1 MTLKEMRDQVKLDGD
16 VLSAPEFPD
25 ARLNNIINQAQK
37 FVQIELN
44 GLGMKKWESIGS
56 GAVNPIQF
64 GGFSMVYSDVPTDML
79 ESPKSIIQVE
89 VGDGGN
95 SGIAK
100 EVGQTNLYDILSNTF
115 LVPTIAQ
122 PVFARIDNKIYFSPN
137 TISVAQYHYYKR
149 ATDLSGDTDVSE
161 IPDEFTEYIIRRS
174 VSQVEKALGKTQE
187 SLAKENDLRN
197 DIAGAYEKFVGR
209 MNTEENTKRLE

>member
-1 MTLKEMRDQVKLDGD
+1 MRDQVKLDGD

-44 GLGMKKWESIGS
+44 GLGMKKWE
-56 GAVNPIQF
+56 AVDVVTPTTGTFAGINVKISP
-64 GGFSMVYSDVPTDML
+64 VPTDML
-79 ESPKSIIQVE
+79 ESPKSIAQIE
-89 VGDGGN
+89 VSDGINNGL
-95 SGIAK
+95 AK
-100 EVGQTNLYDILSNTF
+100 EVGQTNLYDVLGNTF
-115 LVPTIAQ
+115 LTPTLTQSI
-122 PVFARIDNKIYFSPN
+122 FARINNKIYFAPSS
-137 TISVAQYHYYKR
+137 ISAADIHYYKR
-149 ATDLSGDTDVSE
+149 ATDLSADSDVSE
-161 IPDEFTEYIIRRS
+161 IPEEFTEYIVRRS

-209 MNTEENTKRLE
+209 MNTEGNTKRLE